1 MLVFTFIFLGDTGED
16 KDAMER
22 RVLALSLEEEEE
34 EVLPPA
40 GEEEDEE
47 MLKMAIAMSLEQ
59 EEQEKP
65 SSVNGELLTNAKQ
78 KKMEV

>member
-1 MLVFTFIFLGDTGED
+1 MLVEQ
-16 KDAMER
+16 
-22 RVLALSLEEEEE
+22 

-40 GEEEDEE
+40 REEEEE

-59 EEQEKP
+59 EEQEKL
-65 SSVNGELLTNAKQ
+65 SSVKGELLTNAKQ